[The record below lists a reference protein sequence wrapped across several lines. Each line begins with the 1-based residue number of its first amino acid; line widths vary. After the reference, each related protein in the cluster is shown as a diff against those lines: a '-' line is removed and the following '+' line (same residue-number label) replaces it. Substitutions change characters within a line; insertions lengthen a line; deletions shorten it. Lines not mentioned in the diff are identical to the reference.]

1 MHGSTICPKCNGNG
15 YITIRLQGDKED
27 IHKDCTYCNNQGEI
41 KINSDKTLKKYM
53 DYTRMQQ

>member
-15 YITIRLQGDKED
+15 YITTKLQGDKED

-41 KINSDKTLKKYM
+41 KIDSDKTLKRYM
-53 DYTRMQQ
+53 DYTRMVQ